1 MRTSKTTPFFLA
13 AALAV
18 SAFAP
23 ASLAAGIPDRPEKL
37 TFPAFSFTPPSAA
50 TDRTTLASGP
60 VAYIAEDRELPL
72 VSISITLRGG
82 RYLDPAGKEGLAD
95 LTGYL
100 LSKSGTKS
108 FTAEE
113 LEERLA
119 FLAANLGS
127 GIWDDRGSITLN
139 LLSKDLDEGLKI
151 LREVLTEPRFQES
164 RLVLRK
170 DQLLTEMK
178 TRNDDSSDIES
189 RERAFLTTGEGYS
202 LNRYSTKAS
211 MDSIRRE
218 DIVAFHREWFDPKNM
233 IVAASGDF
241 SKADMARKLD
251 ALFAGWPFQ
260 GKAAPPV
267 PKPDYKMPA
276 GLYIVDKDVNQG
288 RVSVLLPGVLRT
300 DPEFFSIQLMNDIL
314 GGGGF
319 TSRITNRVRSDEG
332 LAYSAGSRLSGGTWF
347 PGTVAATFQSKVRT
361 CSYATQ
367 IVLEEMG
374 KLKLGEVTD
383 EELLTA
389 KRSFVETLSR
399 RFATKGQTMG
409 IFVDEEFTG
418 RFKSDP
424 AYYANFRANVE
435 KVTKADV
442 KRAAERLLATDAATV
457 LVVGKKS
464 DLLNPDPKHP
474 VPFPSLTGGK
484 ITEIP
489 LRDPMTMKPLP
500 AAAAAVTPAPA
511 ATK

>member
-1 MRTSKTTPFFLA
+1 MRISTTTSLFLA
-13 AALAV
+13 AALAA

-23 ASLAAGIPDRPEKL
+23 ASLAAGIPDRPENL
-37 TFPAFSFTPPSAA
+37 AFPAFSFNPPSAA
-50 TDRTTLASGP
+50 TYRTALASGP

-82 RYLDPAGKEGLAD
+82 QYLDPAGKEGLSD

-100 LSKSGTKS
+100 LSRAGTKS

-127 GIWDDRGSITLN
+127 GIWDDRGSVTLN

-170 DQLLTEMK
+170 EQLLTEMK
-178 TRNDDSSDIES
+178 TRNDDSQDIER
-189 RERAFLTTGEGYS
+189 RERSILTTGEGYFA
-202 LNRYSTKAS
+202 NRYTTKAS
-211 MDSIRRE
+211 IDAIRRD

-241 SKADMARKLD
+241 SRPDMVKKLD
-251 ALFAGWPFQ
+251 ALFAGWPLQ

-267 PKPDYKMPA
+267 PRPDYKMPA
-276 GLYIVDKDVNQG
+276 GLFVVDKDVNQG

-300 DPEFFSIQLMNDIL
+300 DPEYFSIQLMNDIL

-332 LAYSAGSRLSGGTWF
+332 LAYSAGSRLAGGVWF
-347 PGTVAATFQSKVRT
+347 PGSVAAAFQSKVRT

-374 KLKLGEVTD
+374 KMKSGEVTD

-389 KRSFVETLSR
+389 KRSFIETLPR
-399 RFATKGQTMG
+399 RFATKSQTMG
-409 IFVDEEFTG
+409 LFVDEEFTG
-418 RFKSDP
+418 RFKTDP
-424 AYYANFRANVE
+424 SYYANFRASVE

-442 KRAAERLLATDAATV
+442 KRAAERLLATDAVTV
-457 LVVGKKS
+457 LVVGKRS

-474 VPFPSLTGGK
+474 IPFPSLTGGK
-484 ITEIP
+484 LTDLP

-500 AAAAAVTPAPA
+500 APAPA
-511 ATK
+511 PVK

>member
-1 MRTSKTTPFFLA
+1 MRTPNTPTLFLA
-13 AALAV
+13 AALAL
-18 SAFAP
+18 SACAGP
-23 ASLAAGIPDRPEKL
+23 AAAAGIPDRPEKL
-37 TFPAFSFTPPSAA
+37 AFPAFSFTPPSAA
-50 TDRTTLASGP
+50 TYRTPLASGP

-72 VSISITLRGG
+72 VTISITLRGG
-82 RYLDPAGKEGLAD
+82 TYLDPSGKEGLAD
-95 LTGYL
+95 LAGYL

-108 FTAEE
+108 YTAEE
-113 LEERLA
+113 LEEKLA
-119 FLAANLGS
+119 FLAANLASFVG
-127 GIWDDRGSITLN
+127 DERGVVSLN
-139 LLSKDLDEGLKI
+139 LLSKDLDEGLKL

-170 DQLLTEMK
+170 EQLLTEMK
-178 TRNDDSSDIES
+178 TRNDDSSDIER
-189 RERAFLTTGEGYS
+189 RERSFLTTGEGYVA
-202 LNRYSTKAS
+202 NRYTTKAS
-211 MDSIRRE
+211 IDAVRRE
-218 DIVAFHREWFDPKNM
+218 DLVALHREWFDPRNM

-241 SKADMARKLD
+241 SRADMARKLD
-251 ALFAGWPFQ
+251 ALFAAWPYQ
-260 GKAAPPV
+260 GKTAPPV
-267 PKPDYKMPA
+267 PRPDYKMPA
-276 GLYIVDKDVNQG
+276 GLFVVDKDVNQG

-300 DPEFFSIQLMNDIL
+300 DPDFFSIQLMNDIL

-332 LAYSAGSRLSGGTWF
+332 LAYSAGSRLSGGTWY
-347 PGTVAATFQSKVRT
+347 PGTVTATFQSKVRT

-374 KLKLGEVTD
+374 KMKSGEVTD

-399 RFATKGQTMG
+399 RFATKSQTMG
-409 IFVDEEFTG
+409 LFVDEEFTG
-418 RFKSDP
+418 RFKADP

-442 KRAAERLLATDAATV
+442 KRVAERLLATDAATV
-457 LVVGKKS
+457 LAVGKKS

-484 ITEIP
+484 MTELP

-500 AAAAAVTPAPA
+500 APAAPAPA
-511 ATK
+511 AAK